1 MPAPTSTTTLQ
12 YTPFSRKL
20 TGSLDQISKTIQENA
35 KVIDMIQEVALELT
49 TSISTLHALT
59 VKYAG
64 IANAIL
70 DGLLPIVRGLPIVPK
85 KVLEMLVS
93 LESITQKIID
103 NEVETTRTINNVKDG
118 LTTGDAS
125 KLQGL
130 NDELQVLTKTLTS
143 ILPK

>member
-1 MPAPTSTTTLQ
+1 MPAPTKTTTQQ

-35 KVIDMIQEVALELT
+35 RVIDMIKEVALELT
-49 TSISTLHALT
+49 TSISTMHALT

-70 DGLLPIVRGLPIVPK
+70 DGLLPIVRGLPIIPK
-85 KVLEMLVS
+85 KVMEMLVN

-103 NEVETTRTINNVKDG
+103 NQAETTRTINDVKVG
-118 LTTGDAS
+118 LTTGDVT

-130 NDELQVLTKTLTS
+130 NDELQTLTKTLAS

>member
-1 MPAPTSTTTLQ
+1 LQ

-35 KVIDMIQEVALELT
+35 KVIDLIQEVALELT

-59 VKYAG
+59 VKYAS

-118 LTTGDAS
+118 LTTGDVS

>member
-1 MPAPTSTTTLQ
+1 MPAPAKPAVR

-20 TGSLDQISKTIQENA
+20 TGSIDQISKTIQENA

-49 TSISTLHALT
+49 TSISTMHALT

-64 IANAIL
+64 IANGIL
-70 DGLLPIVRGLPIVPK
+70 DGLLPIVRNLPIVPK
-85 KVLEMLVS
+85 KIVEMLVN
-93 LESITQKIID
+93 LESVTQKIID
-103 NEVETTRTINNVKDG
+103 NQVETTRTINDVKLG
-118 LTTGDAS
+118 LTTGDVT

-130 NDELQVLTKTLTS
+130 NDELQSLTKSLAA

>member
-1 MPAPTSTTTLQ
+1 MPAPAKPIVR

-49 TSISTLHALT
+49 TSISTMHTLT
-59 VKYAG
+59 VKYAR
-64 IANAIL
+64 IANGIL
-70 DGLLPIVRGLPIVPK
+70 DGLLPIVRTLPIVPK
-85 KVLEMLVS
+85 NILEMLVN
-93 LESITQKIID
+93 LENITQKIID
-103 NEVETTRTINNVKDG
+103 NQAETTRTINDVKVG
-118 LTTGDAS
+118 LTTGDVT

>member
-118 LTTGDAS
+118 LTTGDVS

>member
-1 MPAPTSTTTLQ
+1 M
-12 YTPFSRKL
+12 
-20 TGSLDQISKTIQENA
+20 QENA

-49 TSISTLHALT
+49 TSISTMHALT

-70 DGLLPIVRGLPIVPK
+70 DGLLPIVRGLPIIPK
-85 KVLEMLVS
+85 KVMEMLVN

-103 NEVETTRTINNVKDG
+103 NQAETTRTINDVKVG
-118 LTTGDAS
+118 LTTGDVT

-130 NDELQVLTKTLTS
+130 NDELQTLTKTLTS

>member
-1 MPAPTSTTTLQ
+1 MPAPTKTATQQ

-49 TSISTLHALT
+49 TSISTMHVLT

-70 DGLLPIVRGLPIVPK
+70 DGLLPIVRGLPIIPK
-85 KVLEMLVS
+85 KVMEMLVN

-103 NEVETTRTINNVKDG
+103 NQAETTRTINDVKVG
-118 LTTGDAS
+118 LTTGDVT

-130 NDELQVLTKTLTS
+130 NDELQTLTKTLAS

>member
-1 MPAPTSTTTLQ
+1 MPAPTKTATQQ

-49 TSISTLHALT
+49 TSISTMHVLT

-70 DGLLPIVRGLPIVPK
+70 DGLLPIVRGLPIIPK
-85 KVLEMLVS
+85 KVMEMLVN

-103 NEVETTRTINNVKDG
+103 NQAETTRTINDVKVG
-118 LTTGDAS
+118 LTTGDVT

-130 NDELQVLTKTLTS
+130 NDELQALTKTLTS